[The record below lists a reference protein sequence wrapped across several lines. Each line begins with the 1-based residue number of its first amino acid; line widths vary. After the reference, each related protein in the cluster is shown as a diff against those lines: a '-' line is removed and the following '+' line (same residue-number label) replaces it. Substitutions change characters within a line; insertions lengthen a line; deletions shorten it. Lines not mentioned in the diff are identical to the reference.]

1 MPDRIEC
8 YVENVEVR
16 PEHRETV
23 EDLVYKMFERRHH
36 SYVGGQEQD
45 WLTVELIQSLRREST
60 VYREELSTKTDGPL
74 PFALGYFTL
83 DEGILTLTTDQV
95 PANVSPR
102 TFVRFLSEF
111 VTPGAR
117 LWFGTGDQRE
127 GWAVH
132 GVDAI
137 EALDPA
143 DAPSEA

>member
-1 MPDRIEC
+1 MADRIAC
-8 YVENVEVR
+8 RVENVKVR

-60 VYREELSTKTDGPL
+60 VYREELSTKTSGPL

-83 DEGILTLTTDQV
+83 DEGRLTLTTDQV

-111 VTPGAR
+111 VVPGAR
-117 LWFGTGDQRE
+117 IWFGRGDQLE
-127 GWAVH
+127 GWVVQ
-132 GVDAI
+132 GVDQV
-137 EALDPA
+137 EALGAA
-143 DAPSEA
+143 DAPSDA